1 MKCDELKFNL
11 PNNLNNTSN
20 QNKAYVWFTSTFFF
34 EEKNIIGAD
43 DKSVIHANTCVMC
56 FKQILCCIIRV
67 HIYDMQLSYL
77 ACCGLFYE
85 LCGFMNSI
93 FFPLLNLSHVCFL

>member
-34 EEKNIIGAD
+34 EEKNLIGAD
-43 DKSVIHANTCVMC
+43 DKSCQYLCPVLQADIVLYYTC
-56 FKQILCCIIRV
+56 
-67 HIYDMQLSYL
+67 SYL
-77 ACCGLFYE
+77 CYAA
-85 LCGFMNSI
+85 
-93 FFPLLNLSHVCFL
+93 LLSCMLWFVL